1 MKNRRIGSNGLQES
15 YRRRVLIKGLGTAG
29 RGIEDMDVEYLVGPE
44 ATRLSRK
51 CRRDRDHNYRSR
63 TQYDR
68 DVEEGK
74 ARIRALALM
83 EEISYE
89 VSDDDSRDR
98 IIDAVTKECKTL
110 GYTISCREAAL
121 RRTVEAAS
129 AITMGAMASRR
140 KWMIDS
146 GCAMDL
152 VSKKELAPEEM
163 ELAERVRKISS
174 TRRTGVPH
182 PRPPSTLISR
192 RCPNAPW

>member
-1 MKNRRIGSNGLQES
+1 
-15 YRRRVLIKGLGTAG
+15 
-29 RGIEDMDVEYLVGPE
+29 MDVEYLVGPE

-89 VSDDDSRDR
+89 VPDDENSREK

-110 GYTISCREAAL
+110 EYTIS
-121 RRTVEAAS
+121 
-129 AITMGAMASRR
+129 M
-140 KWMIDS
+140 
-146 GCAMDL
+146 
-152 VSKKELAPEEM
+152 
-163 ELAERVRKISS
+163 
-174 TRRTGVPH
+174 
-182 PRPPSTLISR
+182 
-192 RCPNAPW
+192 

>member
-1 MKNRRIGSNGLQES
+1 MKNRRVGSNGLQES
-15 YRRRVLIKGLGTAG
+15 YRRRVQIKGLGTAG

-51 CRRDRDHNYRSR
+51 CGRDRDQNYRSR
-63 TQYDR
+63 TQYNR

-74 ARIRALALM
+74 ARITAAALM
-83 EEISYE
+83 EEISYK
-89 VSDDDSRDR
+89 VSDDENSRDK

-121 RRTVEAAS
+121 RRTVGAAS

-152 VSKKELAPEEM
+152 GA
-163 ELAERVRKISS
+163 RTRGNG
-174 TRRTGVPH
+174 TRRTGQEDQVQH
-182 PRPPSTLISR
+182 GEREYRIRDRHQL
-192 RCPNAPW
+192 

>member
-1 MKNRRIGSNGLQES
+1 MKNRRVGSNGLQES
-15 YRRRVLIKGLGTAG
+15 YRRRVRIKGLGTAE
-29 RGIEDMDVEYLVGPE
+29 RGIEGMDVEYLVGPE

-89 VSDDDSRDR
+89 VPDDENSREK

-110 GYTISCREAAL
+110 EYTIS
-121 RRTVEAAS
+121 
-129 AITMGAMASRR
+129 M
-140 KWMIDS
+140 
-146 GCAMDL
+146 
-152 VSKKELAPEEM
+152 
-163 ELAERVRKISS
+163 
-174 TRRTGVPH
+174 
-182 PRPPSTLISR
+182 
-192 RCPNAPW
+192 